1 MIELVIVDDH
11 PLILDGMKT
20 ALKENKEIMLR
31 GVAESGVKLLEML
44 KFISCDVIIMD
55 INMPDMDGIE
65 ATQQV
70 LKKHPEIKIIAFSQY
85 DDKHF
90 IRRMLKSGA
99 RGYLLKNTSTD
110 EIINAIKEVNR
121 GVLFLGNNLPNLY
134 KKQDSRKGIPLIS
147 ILTKREQDVLKLICQ
162 EKSTKEIASELFISI
177 HTVET
182 HRANLLS
189 KIKARNTA
197 GIVKWAIQ
205 NDFSF

>member
-31 GVAESGVKLLEML
+31 GVAESGIKLLEML

-134 KKQDSRKGIPLIS
+134 KKQDSRKGMPLIS

-205 NDFSF
+205 NDLSF

>member
-20 ALKENKEIMLR
+20 ALKDNKEIMLR
-31 GVAESGVKLLEML
+31 GIAESGVKLLEML

-65 ATQQV
+65 ATREV

-99 RGYLLKNTSTD
+99 RGYLLKNTSTG
-110 EIINAIKEVNR
+110 EIINAIKEVYR
-121 GVLFLGNNLPNLY
+121 GVIFLGKNIPDLY
-134 KKQDSRKGIPLIS
+134 KDQVSRKGMPLLS

-205 NDFSF
+205 NDLTF

>member
-31 GVAESGVKLLEML
+31 GVAESGIKLLEML

-65 ATQQV
+65 ATRQV

-134 KKQDSRKGIPLIS
+134 KKQDSRKGMPLIS

-205 NDFSF
+205 NDLLF

>member
-31 GVAESGVKLLEML
+31 GVAESGIKLLEML

-134 KKQDSRKGIPLIS
+134 KKQDSRKGMPLIS

-205 NDFSF
+205 NDLLF